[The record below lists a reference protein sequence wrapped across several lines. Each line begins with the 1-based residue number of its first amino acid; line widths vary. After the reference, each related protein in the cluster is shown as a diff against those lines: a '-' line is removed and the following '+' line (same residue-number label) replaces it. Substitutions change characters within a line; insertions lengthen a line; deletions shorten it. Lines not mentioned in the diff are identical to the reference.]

1 MKTVFVLG
9 GDGFIGWPTSL
20 KFALNGYRTIIID
33 NLIRGEYQITEPY
46 KRANA
51 HPNIRFYCLDI
62 AESPNK
68 LKSLF
73 EEYKPDH
80 IIHLAEQRSAPH
92 SMLDRRHTVDNN
104 IRATHNVLDTVA
116 GTDTNIVHI
125 GSMGVF
131 GYSGSDES
139 FDPGSIYH
147 MTKCMDSIMFDYYHK
162 NWDVKIT
169 DLHQGIIW
177 GWETDLTRVFGSN
190 RFDYDGIYGTV
201 LNRFLFQAANNE
213 PLTIYGSGKRE
224 RAFIHLEDSVEQL
237 YASAIAGKH
246 ETKKLFTETLN
257 LKSLAELI
265 AMRYGVAIKYVRN
278 PRKELDENELNMES
292 DYVGD
297 IKLNSEYLD
306 EIVESLRGKSYDPN
320 KICNS
325 PVW

>member
-9 GDGFIGWPTSL
+9 GDGFIGWPTAL

-33 NLIRGEYQITEPY
+33 SLFRRPNQEVSSRIQAHQNIMYQIV
-46 KRANA
+46 
-51 HPNIRFYCLDI
+51 DI
-62 AESPNK
+62 ANEPMK
-68 LKSLF
+68 FKQLF
-73 EEYKPDH
+73 SQYKPKH
-80 IIHLAEQRSAPH
+80 IIHLAEQRSAPY

-116 GTDTNIVHI
+116 GTGTNIVHI

-131 GYSGSDES
+131 GYSGSDKR

-147 MTKCMDSIMFDYYHK
+147 MTKCMDSTMFDYYHK

-201 LNRFLFQAANNE
+201 LNRFLFQAANGE

-265 AMRYGVAIKYVRN
+265 ATRYGATIKYLRN
-278 PRKELDENELNMES
+278 PRKELDENKLDMES
-292 DYVGD
+292 DYVGN

-306 EIVESLRGKSYDPN
+306 EIVESLRGKPYDPN
-320 KICNS
+320 EICNS
-325 PVW
+325 PEW